1 LTSPSQ
7 SVKVLFASGSD
18 PVVALVLGRF
28 RSVFPELPLVVVSE
42 FPVTDAE
49 WIPYHIRRSWS
60 ENRDLIQARLAGRRV
75 RLSAVI
81 LEPRVPHWRLRA
93 LGFATAPHYFL
104 AFNETGEHFM
114 LRPRDTLKLL
124 RHLMWRAKNLVRSQ
138 RQPESAT
145 YRAVEW
151 LRQPEKFRLSMLYRR
166 AMARGRKLA
175 HSRPVQ
181 PLVPVAETQRPRGVS
196 VVIPSRNGRD
206 LLEQCLPGIQD
217 ADEIIVVDNGSDDD
231 TAGYLGRSWPRVSI
245 EHSPQPLAFA
255 VAVNRGIRRAR
266 FSHVCV
272 LNNDMRVAPGFFEAL
287 RRPFESVPDLFCSTA
302 QIFFPE
308 GRRREETG
316 KTVMNPA
323 PGVTEFPV
331 RCDVPLDGEDHSYV
345 LYGSGGCSLYDA
357 AKLAALG
364 EFDEV
369 YQPAYVEDLDLGV
382 RAWVRGWPS
391 VYCADAR
398 VLHEHRAT
406 TSRYFSPED
415 LDRAL
420 EINYVQFL
428 ARAIGDPDTFS
439 RLWRHNVLR
448 LKALEKGAGL
458 AAAAHQPAAP
468 VPAGDVRFLDLV
480 NGEVAVFPGRA
491 ASGKPVILVASPY
504 VPFPLSHG
512 AAVRIYNLMR
522 GAAADF
528 DLVLVA
534 FTEESLPVPR
544 ELLDICTEIITVR
557 RAGSHALPSRGRPD
571 TVEEFDIPAFHAA
584 LRQTVAKWN
593 PGIVQLEFT
602 QMATYVPDCTPARTI
617 LVEHDITYDLYAQML
632 ATGNDDWEIRRQH
645 QLWTSFETAAW
656 RQVDRVVTMSEKD
669 RAVVNECVGGAT
681 AIPNGVDL
689 DRFQPSSQ
697 PPEPRRLLFI
707 GSFAHRPNVMA
718 LEFFLRD
725 VFPRLENVTLHVIAG
740 QRHHRFWDLQHP
752 GIEVEG
758 FVSDVR
764 PAYQRA
770 TLVIAPLVA
779 SAGTNVKIL
788 EAMAMGKAIVSTEAG
803 IHGLELERGADVVVT
818 DSAEAM
824 AAAITRLLESPV
836 ERAKIEAHARQT
848 AERVYGWDAIAREQK
863 KLYETLLQLP
873 RENGVV

>member
-18 PVVALVLGRF
+18 PVVTLVLERF
-28 RSVFPELPLVVVSE
+28 RKIFPELPLIVVSE
-42 FPVTDAE
+42 FPATEVE
-49 WIPYHIRRSWS
+49 WIPYHIRRSWA
-60 ENRDLIQARLAGRRV
+60 ENRDLIRARLEGRRV

-81 LEPRVPHWRLRA
+81 LEPRIPHWRLRA
-93 LGFATAPHYFL
+93 LGFALAPLHFL

-114 LRPRDTLKLL
+114 LRPRSIPTML
-124 RHLMWRAKNLVRSQ
+124 RHVVWRMKNLVRSQ
-138 RQPESAT
+138 RQPESTT
-145 YRAVEW
+145 YRVTEW
-151 LRQPEKFRLSMLYRR
+151 FRKPAKFRLSMLYRM

-181 PLVPVAETQRPRGVS
+181 PVVPIASKQRPQGVS
-196 VVIPSRNGRD
+196 VVIPSRNGRE
-206 LLEQCLPGIQD
+206 LLDKCLPGIQD
-217 ADEIIVVDNGSDDD
+217 ADEIIVVDNGSNDA
-231 TAGYLGRSWPRVSI
+231 TADYLGRAWPTVVI
-245 EHSPQPLAFA
+245 EHSSTPLAFA

-272 LNNDMRVAPGFFEAL
+272 LNNDMRVEPEFFSAL
-287 RRPFESVPDLFCSTA
+287 LRPFDTVPDLFCSTA
-302 QIFFPE
+302 QIFLPE

-331 RCDVPLDGEDHSYV
+331 RCDIPIDGKDGGEDHSYV

-364 EFDEV
+364 GFDEV

-382 RAWVRGWPS
+382 RAWLRRWPS

-406 TSRYFSPED
+406 TSRYFSPDD

-420 EINYVQFL
+420 EINYIQFL
-428 ARAIGDPDTFS
+428 ARAIGDSETFS
-439 RLWRHNVLR
+439 RLWQHNVLR
-448 LKALEKGAGL
+448 LKALEKEVAL
-458 AAAAHQPAAP
+458 SVAARQPTAP
-468 VPAGDVRFLDLV
+468 VPAGDMRFLDLV
-480 NGEVAVFPGRA
+480 NGEVAVFPGRV
-491 ASGKPVILVASPY
+491 ASGKPVVLVASPY

-522 GAAADF
+522 RAAADF
-528 DLVLVA
+528 DMVLVA
-534 FTEESLPVPR
+534 FTEESIPVPR
-544 ELLDICTEIITVR
+544 ELRGICTEIVTVR

-571 TVEEFDIPAFHAA
+571 TVEEFDTPAFHAA
-584 LRQTVAKWN
+584 LRQTVAKWR

-602 QMATYVPDCTPARTI
+602 QMAMYVPDCAPARTI

-645 QLWTSFETAAW
+645 ELWTRFETAAW

-669 RAVVNECVGGAT
+669 RALVVGAV

-689 DRFQPSSQ
+689 DRFQPSSEL
-697 PPEPRRLLFI
+697 PEPRRLLFI

-740 QRHHRFWDLQHP
+740 QRHQRFWDLNHP
-752 GIEVEG
+752 GVEVEG

-818 DSAEAM
+818 DSAEDM
-824 AAAITRLLESPV
+824 AAAIMRLLNDTA
-836 ERAKIEAHARQT
+836 ERGKIEAHARQT
-848 AERVYGWDAIAREQK
+848 VERVYGWDAIAREQK
-863 KLYETLLQLP
+863 KLYESLLQLP
-873 RENGVV
+873 RENRVV

>member
-1 LTSPSQ
+1 M
-7 SVKVLFASGSD
+7 
-18 PVVALVLGRF
+18 VALVLGRF

-81 LEPRVPHWRLRA
+81 LEPRIPHWRLRA
-93 LGFATAPHYFL
+93 LGFVTAPLHFL

-114 LRPRDTLKLL
+114 LRPRSVPTML
-124 RHLMWRAKNLVRSQ
+124 RHATWRMKNLVRSQ
-138 RQPESAT
+138 RQPGSTT
-145 YRAVEW
+145 YRVMEW
-151 LRQPEKFRLSMLYRR
+151 FREPERFRLSMLYRK
-166 AMARGRKLA
+166 AISRGRTLA
-175 HSRPVQ
+175 GSRPVKPAQ
-181 PLVPVAETQRPRGVS
+181 QIAESRRTRGVS

-206 LLEQCLPGIQD
+206 LLAQCLPGIQD
-217 ADEIIVVDNGSDDD
+217 ANEIIVVDNGSDDG
-231 TAGYLGRSWPRVSI
+231 TADYLEQSWPNVLI
-245 EHSPQPLAFA
+245 EHSPTPLAFA

-272 LNNDMRVAPGFFEAL
+272 LNNDMLVEDGFFPAL
-287 RRPFESVPDLFCSTA
+287 LKPFATVPDLFCSTA
-302 QIFFPE
+302 QIFLPE

-323 PGVTEFPV
+323 PGVTEFPI
-331 RCDVPLDGEDHSYV
+331 RCDVPLEGEDQSYV

-357 AKLAALG
+357 AKLEALG
-364 EFDEV
+364 GFDEV

-382 RAWVRGWPS
+382 RGWLRGWPS
-391 VYCADAR
+391 VYCAGAR

-428 ARAIGDPDTFS
+428 ACAIGDPETFS
-439 RLWRHNVLR
+439 RLWQHNVLR
-448 LKALEKGAGL
+448 LKALEKEVAL
-458 AAAAHQPAAP
+458 SAAAHQTTVP
-468 VPAGDVRFLDLV
+468 VPAGDMRFLDLV

-491 ASGKPVILVASPY
+491 ASGKPVVLVASPY

-522 GAAADF
+522 RASADF

-534 FTEESLPVPR
+534 FTEESQPVPSELR
-544 ELLDICTEIITVR
+544 EICTEIVTVR

-571 TVEEFDIPAFHAA
+571 TVEEFDSPAFHAA
-584 LRQTVAKWN
+584 LRQTVAKWR

-602 QMATYVPDCTPARTI
+602 QMAMYIPDCTPARTI

-632 ATGNDDWEIRRQH
+632 SGAPDDYEIRRQH
-645 QLWTSFETAAW
+645 ELWTSFETAAW
-656 RQVDRVVTMSEKD
+656 RQVDRVVTMSERD
-669 RAVVNECVGGAT
+669 RAVVGGAT

-689 DRFQPSSQ
+689 DRFTPSSQ

-740 QRHHRFWDLQHP
+740 QRHQRFWDLQHP
-752 GIEVEG
+752 GVEVEG

-788 EAMAMGKAIVSTEAG
+788 EAMAMGKAVVSTEAG
-803 IHGLELERGADVVVT
+803 IHGLELGRGTDVVVT

-824 AAAITRLLESPV
+824 AAAITRLLEAPA
-836 ERAKIEAHARQT
+836 ERAAIEAHARQT
-848 AERVYGWDAIAREQK
+848 VERVYGWDAIAREQK
-863 KLYETLLQLP
+863 KLYESLLQLP
-873 RENGVV
+873 RPLL